1 VHLRP
6 SEAPV
11 DVTVVAAVARYELSI
26 NARNRWTV
34 VFAVVFGVLVTTIAS
49 VGILAEGFTG
59 LQGFTRTSASLLN
72 LVLYIVP
79 LVALVMGT
87 LSFTGDRGST
97 ELLFAQP
104 VTRTE
109 VMLGKTAGLFL
120 AISGSMLA
128 GFVTAGA
135 VIAIGGG
142 AEGLPAYAALVG
154 LALGLALVFLGV
166 AVLVSTA
173 SGRKAKAFGVSL
185 FLWFF
190 FVLFY
195 DLLVVGIGTFLRGQ
209 AANTFLFLSLF
220 GNPVDLVRVA
230 SLITLDNV
238 TIFGAAGAALLRF
251 LGGPAASLLLLIAAL
266 FLWAGLP
273 LVAAARALRKQ
284 DL

>member
-1 VHLRP
+1 MDLP
-6 SEAPV
+6 
-11 DVTVVAAVARYELSI
+11 VVAAIARYELSI

-34 VFAVVFGVLVTTIAS
+34 VFAVVFGVLVTAIAS

-135 VIAIGGG
+135 VIAMGGG
-142 AEGLPAYAALVG
+142 AGGLPEYAALVA

-195 DLLVVGIGTFLRGQ
+195 DLLVVGVGTFLRGQ

-251 LGGPAASLLLLIAAL
+251 LGGPVASLLLLIAAL
-266 FLWAGLP
+266 FLWAGIP
-273 LVAAARALRKQ
+273 LVAAARVLRRQ

>member
-1 VHLRP
+1 MDLP
-6 SEAPV
+6 
-11 DVTVVAAVARYELSI
+11 VVAAIARYELSI

-142 AEGLPAYAALVG
+142 AGGLPEYAALVA

-195 DLLVVGIGTFLRGQ
+195 DLLVVGVGTFLRGQ

-238 TIFGAAGAALLRF
+238 AIFGAAGAALLRF
-251 LGGPAASLLLLIAAL
+251 LGGPVASLLLLIAAL
-266 FLWAGLP
+266 LLWAGVP
-273 LVAAARALRKQ
+273 LFAAARALRRQ

>member
-1 VHLRP
+1 MDLPMMLAIARHEL
-6 SEAPV
+6 
-11 DVTVVAAVARYELSI
+11 AV

-49 VGILAEGFTG
+49 VGILAEGFSG
-59 LQGFTRTSASLLN
+59 LQDFTRTSASLLN
-72 LVLYIVP
+72 LVLYVVP

-87 LSFTGDRGST
+87 LSFTGDRGSM
-97 ELLFAQP
+97 ELLFSQP
-104 VTRTE
+104 VSRTE
-109 VMLGKTAGLFL
+109 VMLGKVAGLFL
-120 AISGSMLA
+120 AIAGSMLS
-128 GFVTAGA
+128 GFAAAGA
-135 VIAIGGG
+135 VIVIGGG
-142 AEGLPAYAALVG
+142 TTGLPQYAALVALS
-154 LALGLALVFLGV
+154 LALALVFVGV

-195 DLLVVGIGTFLRGQ
+195 DLLVVGLGTFLRGE

-230 SLITLDNV
+230 ALITLDNV

-251 LGGPAASLLLLIAAL
+251 LGGPAMSLVLLAAAL
-266 FLWAGLP
+266 SLWAGIP
-273 LVAAARALRKQ
+273 LVAAARALRRQ